1 MTDSSTIFSLLETP
15 TIKGRI
21 INVTHHLP
29 YEISK
34 VPGSKFKLVPRRGHG
49 AMYSG
54 IESLSKEW
62 QCLHIGG
69 TGAIQ
74 YEEEQSYNVDEMLQA
89 ELREQLNEL
98 PRQMVPV

>member
-1 MTDSSTIFSLLETP
+1 
-15 TIKGRI
+15 
-21 INVTHHLP
+21 
-29 YEISK
+29 
-34 VPGSKFKLVPRRGHG
+34 
-49 AMYSG
+49 MYSG

-98 PRQMVPV
+98 PRQMVPVFLDNDNAINHYEGYCKSGKLKNQRKR